1 MRSGSQEKATD
12 LVRQQQQQDLRI
24 NLNADTTVDRVI
36 AICSE

>member
-1 MRSGSQEKATD
+1 MRSVSQEKATD
-12 LVRQQQQQDLRI
+12 LLRQQQQQDLRI